1 MKKILML
8 LAIAVSTVTAFG
20 QNKFPTHLRVGAT
33 VYAPLTKN
41 VAWDARSW
49 GQRVEVGLLD
59 DKKGCAHVSLGYMQN
74 KGGFAQMPVMLGVR
88 RNVYKNIR
96 AGVDA
101 GVSFFKDQSAQT
113 TYNLAVGAT
122 FKKWTIE
129 QSVLRTI
136 KDGKHSSLVGV
147 GLMYNL

>member
-20 QNKFPTHLRVGAT
+20 QNKFPTHVKVGGT
-33 VYAPLTKN
+33 VYAPLAKN
-41 VAWDARSW
+41 VAWDAKSW
-49 GQRVEVGLLD
+49 GQRVQVGLSEN
-59 DKKGCAHVSLGYMQN
+59 KKGCTHISLGYMQN
-74 KGGFAQMPVMLGVR
+74 GDGFAQMPVMLGTR
-88 RNVYKNIR
+88 RNVYKNIH

-101 GVSFFKDQSAQT
+101 GVSFFKDQSAQA
-113 TYNLAVGAT
+113 TYNFAVGAT

-147 GLMYNL
+147 GLLYNL

>member
-8 LAIAVSTVTAFG
+8 LAIVVSTMTAFG
-20 QNKFPTHLRVGAT
+20 QNKFPTSVRVGAT

-41 VAWDARSW
+41 VAWDAKSW
-49 GQRVEVGLLD
+49 GQRVEVGIVEN
-59 DKKGCAHVSLGYMQN
+59 KKFCAHASLGYMQN
-74 KGGFAQMPVMLGVR
+74 KAGFAQMPVTLGVR
-88 RNVYKNIR
+88 RNVYRNIR

-101 GVSFFKDQSAQT
+101 GVSFFKGQSAQP
-113 TYNLAVGAT
+113 TYNFAVGAK